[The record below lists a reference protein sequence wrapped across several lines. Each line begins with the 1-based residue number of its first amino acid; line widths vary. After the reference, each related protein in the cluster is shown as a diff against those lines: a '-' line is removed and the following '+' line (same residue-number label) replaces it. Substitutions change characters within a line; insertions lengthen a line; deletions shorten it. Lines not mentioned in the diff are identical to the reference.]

1 MVFLCDASKI
11 KKFSL
16 RMRQLKRKSTALSAN
31 SFHATGLSSVEK
43 DFYIR
48 PSGRTKRVSNIA
60 LP

>member
-1 MVFLCDASKI
+1 
-11 KKFSL
+11 
-16 RMRQLKRKSTALSAN
+16 MRQLKRKSTALSAN